1 MRLID
6 ADALI
11 EKLNGIWDC
20 NDMTFA
26 PVDGCCIDADCKSCR
41 WRETIEYVK
50 RLVQNQPAASLWR
63 RVEEPPK
70 WVSVFDDL
78 PRRNAVVVVS
88 DGKRSW
94 DVGQYHFLFKADDRT
109 IWWWKKHTTRK
120 VLWWMYKEDAL
131 PEPPQEVQDADT

>member
-6 ADALI
+6 ADALM

-20 NDMTFA
+20 NDMTFE

-50 RLVQNQPAASLWR
+50 RLVQNQPTASTWH

-70 WVSVFDDL
+70 ENGRYFVSWEG
-78 PRRNAVVVVS
+78 AVATDEYKNGVWLYASMFNQRVT
-88 DGKRSW
+88 
-94 DVGQYHFLFKADDRT
+94 Y
-109 IWWWKKHTTRK
+109 
-120 VLWWMYKEDAL
+120 WMPI
-131 PEPPQEVQDADT
+131 PEPPKEE